1 MHSSPLRILAL
12 AAVFTAPVGAAPQ
25 GLLTL
30 RGPGAQIGATFRDPS
45 AGSTPRRAGGAVVIL
60 IAEGSPAAMS
70 GIRAGDLVTVFDDLE
85 VRNSKDLSR
94 LVAETPPGRTVN
106 VTIIR
111 EGRPRVLE
119 VTPVLER

>member
-1 MHSSPLRILAL
+1 MHSSPLRILAI
-12 AAVFTAPVGAAPQ
+12 AAMLTAPVGAAQQ

-30 RGPGAQIGATFRDPS
+30 RGPGAQIGATFRDPAADS
-45 AGSTPRRAGGAVVIL
+45 APRRAGGAVVIQVE
-60 IAEGSPAAMS
+60 EGSPAAMS
-70 GIRAGDLVTVFDDLE
+70 GIRAGDLVTVFDGLD

-111 EGRPRVLE
+111 EGRPRVLK
-119 VTPVLER
+119 VTPVPER